1 MIYLIVNNAQKFLD
15 WLDGF
20 HFPTM
25 VELITWLLVLVM
37 FLNFISCSSML
48 AQFFSTLDIRSFKDS
63 HTMHFTNIKTLFCTS
78 TLRWYFLFN
87 WLIIHK
93 EILSILNS
101 LLIYNHTHMIMKNNE
116 FNLFI
121 FWVYLW
127 IDSSED
133 KEKN

>member
-1 MIYLIVNNAQKFLD
+1 
-15 WLDGF
+15 
-20 HFPTM
+20 
-25 VELITWLLVLVM
+25 
-37 FLNFISCSSML
+37 
-48 AQFFSTLDIRSFKDS
+48 
-63 HTMHFTNIKTLFCTS
+63 MHFTNIKPLFCTS

>member
-25 VELITWLLVLVM
+25 VESITWLLVLVM

>member
-1 MIYLIVNNAQKFLD
+1 
-15 WLDGF
+15 
-20 HFPTM
+20 
-25 VELITWLLVLVM
+25 
-37 FLNFISCSSML
+37 
-48 AQFFSTLDIRSFKDS
+48 
-63 HTMHFTNIKTLFCTS
+63 MHFTNIKTLFCTS